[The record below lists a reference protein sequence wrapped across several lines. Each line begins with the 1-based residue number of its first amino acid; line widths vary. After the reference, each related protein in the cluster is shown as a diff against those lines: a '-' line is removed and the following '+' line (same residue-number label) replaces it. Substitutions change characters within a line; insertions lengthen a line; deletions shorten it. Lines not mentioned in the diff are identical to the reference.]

1 LLLVL
6 KLVDWDSM
14 RRLCAVALAFAVC
27 YSGGCRR
34 PTMVRLAAEEALL
47 ERRRQGLEA
56 LTAAAKGNGGRIVV
70 LRDALVVVHQ
80 DLVQQVLDAA
90 LPFEQVVASRYRIEA
105 QKARVQFEDGF
116 ASIQLHGKA
125 SLADRPGVAAE
136 VTLFSGLDIVE
147 LDERSGVLRGG
158 VRVFAL
164 EARSVDVHGLGA
176 PAEQLVEDLGK
187 EKLDEFS
194 PLLSSIGIP
203 VRLDDRVTIPSL
215 GPSGGVA
222 IAAAELPVGLAVHDV
237 KSFRHRLWVTLETR
251 ASQMESP
258 H

>member
-1 LLLVL
+1 ML
-6 KLVDWDSM
+6 KLVDSDRI
-14 RRLCAVALAFAVC
+14 RRLCAVVAIGCAALC
-27 YSGGCRR
+27 GGCRR

-47 ERRRQGLEA
+47 ERRARGLEA
-56 LTAAAKGNGGRIVV
+56 LTAAAKGNGGRIVA
-70 LRDALVVVHQ
+70 LGDALVVVHQ

-90 LPFEQVVASRYRIEA
+90 LPFEQVVANRYRIEA
-105 QKARVQFEDGF
+105 QRARVQFEDGF
-116 ASIQLHGKA
+116 ALIQLHGKA

-136 VTLFSGLDIVE
+136 VTLFSGLDVVE
-147 LDERSGVLRGG
+147 LDERSGVLRGR

-194 PLLSSIGIP
+194 PLLSSIEIP
-203 VRLDDRVTIPSL
+203 VRLDDKVTIPSL
-215 GPSGGVA
+215 GPSGGIA

-237 KSFRHRLWVTLETR
+237 KSFRHRLWVTLETP
-251 ASQMESP
+251 ASQMEHP